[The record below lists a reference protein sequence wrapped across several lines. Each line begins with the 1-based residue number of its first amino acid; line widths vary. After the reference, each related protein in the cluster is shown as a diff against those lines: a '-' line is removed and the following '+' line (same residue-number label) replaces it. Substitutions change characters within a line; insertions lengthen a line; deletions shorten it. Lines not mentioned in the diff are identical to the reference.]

1 MKKLTLAVVAFMAVS
16 TLAFK
21 PISSRL
27 VSKDAHISFFS
38 HTAVE
43 DITANNYKV
52 VSTIDKTTGD
62 VVFSVPMQSFEFEK
76 SLMQKHFNSDD
87 FLDTKQFPKAKFVG
101 KISNMQ
107 AVDLSKDGTYQASAS
122 GELTIK
128 DVTKPINEKGT
139 IKVESGVV
147 TLNLKMNITLSDYN
161 ITFSKGKPS
170 TNIAKN
176 VALDVTAVY
185 KPE

>member
-1 MKKLTLAVVAFMAVS
+1 MRKLTLAVVTIMAVS

-21 PISSRL
+21 PISNKL
-27 VSKDAHISFFS
+27 VSKDTHISFYS

-52 VSTIDKTTGD
+52 VSTVDKTTGD
-62 VVFSVPMQSFEFEK
+62 IVFSVPMQSFEFEK

-101 KISNMQ
+101 KITNLQ
-107 AVDLSKDGTYQASAS
+107 AVDFSKDGTYQATAS

-128 DVTKPINEKGT
+128 DVTKQVNEKGI
-139 IKVESGVV
+139 IKVESGNV
-147 TLNLKMNITLSDYN
+147 TVSLKLNITLSDYK

-176 VALDVTAVY
+176 VELDVTAIY